1 MRIKLKIPRKSK
13 QNPKAD
19 ITAFRK
25 PAIRDEFALKVKNKY
40 DWVMEENCKQIP
52 EEQGRKR
59 QNEWELLKIAITH
72 TQEEVLPKRKKK
84 AKQHWMTQEILDLME
99 TRKSKKGTSEYQ
111 AIDNTIKDKCRKA
124 KEEWAKGKCQ
134 KIENLSRN
142 HQTKEMFQEIKCLNP
157 RKSNQSGCIKDKEG
171 KIIFEAEKIIERW
184 KEYIEDLFADQKP
197 ENPIKN
203 FPKGPDITSQ
213 EVETTLQQM
222 KKGKAMG
229 IDNIPTESLQALGD
243 FGIKQ
248 LTKICNQ
255 NV

>member
-19 ITAFRK
+19 ITALRK

-40 DWVMEENCKQIP
+40 DCLMEENCKQIP

-59 QNEWELLKIAITH
+59 QNEWELLKITITH

-111 AIDNTIKDKCRKA
+111 AIHNTIKDKCRKA

-134 KIENLSRN
+134 KIEHLSRN
-142 HQTKEMFQEIKCLNP
+142 HQTKEMFEEIKCLNP
-157 RKSNQSGCIKDKEG
+157 RKSN
-171 KIIFEAEKIIERW
+171 
-184 KEYIEDLFADQKP
+184 
-197 ENPIKN
+197 
-203 FPKGPDITSQ
+203 
-213 EVETTLQQM
+213 
-222 KKGKAMG
+222 
-229 IDNIPTESLQALGD
+229 
-243 FGIKQ
+243 
-248 LTKICNQ
+248 
-255 NV
+255 